1 MYFTLLLS
9 LQQTHSYTHDINKN
23 PMVLDPEAEEVKV
36 RSLLGDLLGKL
47 DSLHQK
53 AVTYKSY
60 QKNFKVEVTKF
71 EELEDTHAE
80 VKLKQLLWDSQK
92 EWDVAYDG
100 WMKVSNSK
108 LISVKLI
115 FKP

>member
-1 MYFTLLLS
+1 
-9 LQQTHSYTHDINKN
+9 
-23 PMVLDPEAEEVKV
+23 MVLDPEAEEVKV